1 MNLNFQIMD
10 GKQLYMF
17 KYNDVWVMKVQDIL
31 ILIRNELKNS
41 DYQGIAI

>member
-1 MNLNFQIMD
+1 MN
-10 GKQLYMF
+10 GKQFYMF

-41 DYQGIAI
+41 DYQVIAI